1 MTRQLYLKR
10 FYGNLVSY
18 DVIPIS
24 RYLGDGRFHL
34 ESIMIHNPDL
44 PAFRSVHSWSF
55 IPVLADLHVAH
66 YGCIHRYDPYDKKF
80 TRERYDHAEMH
91 SLRKH
96 AIATATKAQK
106 FGLILGTLGRQGSPK
121 IMDYLQESIKKAGKD
136 YVTVL
141 LSEIFPGKLAQFD
154 DVDA

>member
-1 MTRQLYLKR
+1 
-10 FYGNLVSY
+10 
-18 DVIPIS
+18 
-24 RYLGDGRFHL
+24 
-34 ESIMIHNPDL
+34 MIHNPEL
-44 PAFRSVHSWSF
+44 PAF
-55 IPVLADLHVAH
+55 
-66 YGCIHRYDPYDKKF
+66 RYDPYDKKF
-80 TRERYDHAEMH
+80 TRERYDHAEMY

-96 AIATATKAQK
+96 AIATATKGKK

-121 IMDYLQESIKKAGKD
+121 IMEYLQQSISNAGKE